1 MALKNNVF
9 AKKLT
14 NTKSLKD
21 PKKKKKAF
29 ILDERGAPENL
40 KLSVKTAEGE
50 AVDLKKDLKM
60 PDVVKDQKPLFDLP
74 VTDKTTVD
82 SESVEMRN
90 ESAINTQSEHNAS
103 MLVEM
108 LPDVERRIFLF
119 IRSKLSNLNQNG
131 VLVKN
136 SELLEASK
144 TAPASLR
151 NAVSR
156 LKAKSII
163 EIVETRNGPGGW
175 RLFRL
180 NDRYINN

>member
-21 PKKKKKAF
+21 PKKKKKVF

-60 PDVVKDQKPLFDLP
+60 PDVVKDQIPLFELP

-82 SESVEMRN
+82 SESVEIRN

-119 IRSKLSNLNQNG
+119 IRSKLSDLSKNG
-131 VLVKN
+131 ILIKN

-144 TAPASLR
+144 VAPAALR
-151 NAVSR
+151 NAISR
-156 LKAKSII
+156 LKAKGVVDII
-163 EIVETRNGPGGW
+163 KTRNGPGGL
-175 RLFRL
+175 RIFII